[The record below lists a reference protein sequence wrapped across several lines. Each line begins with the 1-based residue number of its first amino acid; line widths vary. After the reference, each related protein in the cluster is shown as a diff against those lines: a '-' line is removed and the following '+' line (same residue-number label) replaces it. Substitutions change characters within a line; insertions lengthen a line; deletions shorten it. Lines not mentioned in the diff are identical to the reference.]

1 MSKQRGIRIG
11 EDPALRAGD
20 DRGRKTEQA
29 AGAGSQVDEARF
41 LRQVARQGKK
51 KGWIARP
58 SIKPFAQ
65 REPIGGKP

>member
-1 MSKQRGIRIG
+1 
-11 EDPALRAGD
+11 
-20 DRGRKTEQA
+20 
-29 AGAGSQVDEARF
+29 
-41 LRQVARQGKK
+41 VARQGKK